1 LSLYLLPVISSRTR
15 WPLTP
20 VAAASWSPACLPRL
34 PFRPEPRPRH
44 RFARDTRSPLLV
56 RNQGTQRLGARWA
69 PATERRLGPC
79 PPQIWLE
86 RQQIHAA
93 RTKPRPPVMNSIFF
107 RDGDRIEW
115 PIVLAF
121 ALLRC
126 ENRRRRALI
135 AGGAVL
141 SSATPTRS
149 TSSPTCATSST
160 CPTSPTSSPPSRL
173 PATPRWGP
181 EPHPPSLRQQV
192 LRRQAKMNMGDD
204 CETSLQVLMG

>member
-1 LSLYLLPVISSRTR
+1 
-15 WPLTP
+15 
-20 VAAASWSPACLPRL
+20 
-34 PFRPEPRPRH
+34 
-44 RFARDTRSPLLV
+44 
-56 RNQGTQRLGARWA
+56 
-69 PATERRLGPC
+69 
-79 PPQIWLE
+79 
-86 RQQIHAA
+86 
-93 RTKPRPPVMNSIFF
+93 MNSIFF

-192 LRRQAKMNMGDD
+192 LRRQVKEPTLLAKMNLGLWFAWKSYTIDTNSLDD
-204 CETSLQVLMG
+204 STFTKDGLVEQLSLIWDKSDYLWYTTQ